1 MESTLVHL
9 AVFSGIGA
17 LAGYLAFIKKG
28 REGKAPKYIGWT
40 ALFALFS
47 FWILASTGIFT
58 KEDFHTDW
66 ILAIVCT
73 SVLSLLFA
81 FLLSGKFNKNQQ

>member
-9 AVFSGIGA
+9 MVFSGIGA

-40 ALFALFS
+40 ALFALIS

-58 KEDFHTDW
+58 KKDFHTDW
-66 ILAIVCT
+66 ILALVFT
-73 SVLSLLFA
+73 SLLSLLFA
-81 FLLSGKFNKNQQ
+81 FVFSGRFNRN